1 MIPAAPKRPLDA
13 AGASGVAGAAGVAG
27 VAGVAGA
34 AGALLALVLALACC
48 STPKRDA
55 SGKPVSLGKLRLR
68 TFPAGAKVWIDGE
81 LKVEST
87 PATLVLAEGRY
98 QLTIQLAGAEA
109 LAKEIEIVA
118 GEASELNLNVPR
130 PPDATVTVLSD
141 AVGARVLI
149 NGYARGETPLVS
161 AVTKPGP
168 IDVTVLEPGGHAKSA
183 RTTLAIG
190 EEKWIELF
198 FGDTSCAIPVPVP
211 PPVPMSSPP
220 PLGAITLGLEP
231 PGIVLNEEGRALG
244 ETPLVSYPMP
254 TGEHRL
260 LLRSKDGR
268 FEKWVTVEVEAEKAA
283 IYRLRLRQE
292 DEVEGWQADAGSP
305 DAGASRRSP
314 P

>member
-1 MIPAAPKRPLDA
+1 MIRAAPIRLL
-13 AGASGVAGAAGVAG
+13 
-27 VAGVAGA
+27 GA
-34 AGALLALVLALACC
+34 AGAVLALVLAPAC
-48 STPKRDA
+48 SAPKRDA
-55 SGKPVSLGKLRLR
+55 SGKAVSVGKLRLR
-68 TFPAGAKVWIDGE
+68 TFPAGAQVWIDGE
-81 LKVEST
+81 FKVEST

-109 LAKEIEIVA
+109 LTREIEIVA
-118 GEASELNLNVPR
+118 GEANELNLNVPR

-141 AVGARVLI
+141 AVGAKVLI
-149 NGYARGETPLVS
+149 NGYTRGETPLVS

-183 RTTLAIG
+183 RTALAIG
-190 EEKWIELF
+190 EQKWIELF

-220 PLGAITLGLEP
+220 PLGTITLGLEP

-244 ETPLVSYPMP
+244 ETPLVSYAIP

-268 FEKWVTVEVEAEKAA
+268 FEKWVTVEVEADKAA

-292 DEVEGWQADAGSP
+292 DAVEGWQPDAGSP
-305 DAGASRRSP
+305 DVASPRRGQP
-314 P
+314 